1 VAGSG
6 PARAHHDP
14 GSGHRNATHLLRLLF
29 RRGIIPDNDKESPM
43 HTTLSRHWPVL
54 SRIACL
60 ALVATVLSGCI
71 IVPEHHWHPA
81 GYYYYR

>member
-1 VAGSG
+1 
-6 PARAHHDP
+6 
-14 GSGHRNATHLLRLLF
+14 
-29 RRGIIPDNDKESPM
+29 M